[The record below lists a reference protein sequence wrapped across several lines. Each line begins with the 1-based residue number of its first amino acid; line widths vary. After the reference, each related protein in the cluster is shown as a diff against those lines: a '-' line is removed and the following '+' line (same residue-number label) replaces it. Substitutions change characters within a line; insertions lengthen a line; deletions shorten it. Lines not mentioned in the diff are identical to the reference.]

1 MVPIKEALTFDDVTL
16 APKYSEIL
24 PSDVDT
30 SIKLTET
37 LKLKIPLLSSAMDTV
52 TESKMAI
59 AIAKSGG
66 LGIIHRNLDIKKQIL
81 EIKKVKKQKL
91 LVGAAVG
98 AGPNEFNRAEGILK
112 ENIDMIVVDTAH
124 GHTKK
129 VSEIIKFIKKNK
141 NKRTALCAGNIATPE
156 AAKFLLKLG
165 VDIIKEGVD
174 LIVVDTAHGHTKKVG
189 EIIRFIKKIKNN
201 KIALCAGNIATPEA
215 AKYLIKLGVDII
227 KIGIGPG
234 SICTTRLVAGIG
246 VPQLSA
252 ILSVRNGIKN
262 KNVKIISD
270 GGIKYSGDLAKAFA
284 AGADA
289 VMIGSLFAGTDETP
303 GKLIKKNGKLFKS
316 FRGMGSVGAMNKGS
330 ADRYFQ
336 TKQKDSSKYVPEGV
350 EGFVKYKG
358 DVGSIVYKLI
368 GGLKSSMGYLG
379 SKNIIKLRNKPNFV
393 KITKAGFYESM
404 VHNVDVVKNDS
415 KY

>member
-24 PSDVDT
+24 PSEVNT
-30 SIKLTET
+30 STQLTNH

-59 AIAKSGG
+59 AISKAGG
-66 LGIIHRNLDIKKQIL
+66 IGVIHRNLDIKKQIV
-81 EIKKVKKQKL
+81 EIKKVKKHKL

-98 AGPNEFNRAEGILK
+98 AGPKEFDRAK
-112 ENIDMIVVDTAH
+112 A
-124 GHTKK
+124 
-129 VSEIIKFIKKNK
+129 
-141 NKRTALCAGNIATPE
+141 
-156 AAKFLLKLG
+156 
-165 VDIIKEGVD
+165 IIKEGVD
-174 LIVVDTAHGHTKKVG
+174 LIVVDTAHGHSKKVG
-189 EIIRFIKKIKNN
+189 EIIKFIKKLKNN

-215 AKYLIKLGVDII
+215 AKFLIKLGVDII
-227 KIGIGPG
+227 KVGIGPG

-252 ILSVRNGIKN
+252 ILSVRNGLRKKN
-262 KNVKIISD
+262 IKIISD

-289 VMIGSLFAGTDETP
+289 IMIGSLFAGSDEAP
-303 GKLIKKNGKLFKS
+303 GKLIKKNGKLFKR

-336 TKQKDSSKYVPEGV
+336 TKQTDTSKYVPEGV

-358 DVGSIVYKLI
+358 NVGNIIYKLI
-368 GGLKSSMGYLG
+368 GGLRSSMGYLG
-379 SKNIIKLRNKPNFV
+379 SKNINKLRVKPNFV

-404 VHNVDVVKNDS
+404 VHNVDEVKNDS

>member
-24 PSDVDT
+24 PSEVDT
-30 SIKLTET
+30 SIILTKFLR
-37 LKLKIPLLSSAMDTV
+37 LKVPLLSSAMDTI

-59 AIAKSGG
+59 AIAKAGG
-66 LGIIHRNLDIKKQIL
+66 LGVIHRNLDVKKQIQ
-81 EIKKVKKQKL
+81 EIRKVKKFKL

-98 AGPNEFNRAEGILK
+98 AGPNEFKRAEAILK

-129 VSEIIKFIKKNK
+129 VAEIIKFIKKK
-141 NKRTALCAGNIATPE
+141 KSKTTALCAGNIATAE
-156 AAKFLLKLG
+156 AAKYLYKLG
-165 VDIIKEGVD
+165 VDIIKV
-174 LIVVDTAHGHTKKVG
+174 
-189 EIIRFIKKIKNN
+189 
-201 KIALCAGNIATPEA
+201 
-215 AKYLIKLGVDII
+215 
-227 KIGIGPG
+227 GIGPG

-252 ILSVRNGIKN
+252 ILNVRSGVKN
-262 KNVKIISD
+262 QKIKIISD

-289 VMIGSLFAGTDETP
+289 VMVGSLLAGTEETP
-303 GKLIKKNGKLFKS
+303 GKLIKKNGKFFKS

-336 TKQKDSSKYVPEGV
+336 SKQKDISKYVPEGV
-350 EGFVKYKG
+350 EGLVKYKG
-358 DVGSIVYKLI
+358 KVSNVVFKLV

-379 SKNIIKLRNKPNFV
+379 SKQIKYLREKPKFV

-404 VHNVDVVKNDS
+404 VHNVDIVKDEN
-415 KY
+415 

>member
-24 PSDVDT
+24 PSEVNT
-30 SIKLTET
+30 STQLTNH

-66 LGIIHRNLDIKKQIL
+66 IGVIHRNLDIKNQIL

-98 AGPNEFNRAEGILK
+98 AGPNEFKRAEA
-112 ENIDMIVVDTAH
+112 IV
-124 GHTKK
+124 
-129 VSEIIKFIKKNK
+129 
-141 NKRTALCAGNIATPE
+141 
-156 AAKFLLKLG
+156 
-165 VDIIKEGVD
+165 KEGVD

-189 EIIRFIKKIKNN
+189 EIIKFIKKLKNK

-215 AKYLIKLGVDII
+215 AKFLIKLGVDII
-227 KIGIGPG
+227 KVGIGPG

-252 ILSVRNGIKN
+252 ILTVRNGLKN

-289 VMIGSLFAGTDETP
+289 VMIGSLFAGTDEAP

-336 TKQKDSSKYVPEGV
+336 KKQKDTSKYVPEGV

-358 DVGSIVYKLI
+358 DVKNIIYKLI

-379 SKNIIKLRNKPNFV
+379 AKKVLYLKTKPNFV

-404 VHNVDVVKNDS
+404 VHNVDEVIKDS
-415 KY
+415 KYS

>member
-24 PSDVDT
+24 PAEVDT
-30 SIKLTET
+30 SIKLSQN
-37 LKLKIPLLSSAMDTV
+37 LSLKIPILSSAMDTV

-59 AIAKSGG
+59 AIAKAGG
-66 LGIIHRNLDIKKQIL
+66 LGIIHRNLSIKDQAL
-81 EIKKVKKQKL
+81 EIRKVKKQKL
-91 LVGAAVG
+91 LIGAAVG
-98 AGPNEFNRAEGILK
+98 AGPNEFKRAEIILK
-112 ENIDMIVVDTAH
+112 EKLDMIVVDTAH

-129 VSEIIKFIKKNK
+129 VSEMIKFIKKIK
-141 NKRTALCAGNIATPE
+141 NKKTALCAGNIATPE
-156 AAKFLLKLG
+156 AAKFLLRLG
-165 VDIIKEGVD
+165 VDIIKV
-174 LIVVDTAHGHTKKVG
+174 
-189 EIIRFIKKIKNN
+189 
-201 KIALCAGNIATPEA
+201 
-215 AKYLIKLGVDII
+215 
-227 KIGIGPG
+227 GIGPG

-252 ILSVRNGIKN
+252 ILDVRNSIKN

-289 VMIGSLFAGTDETP
+289 VMIGSLFAGTHETP
-303 GKLIKKNGKLFKS
+303 GKLIKKKGKFYKS

-336 TKQKDSSKYVPEGV
+336 SKQKNISKYVPEGV
-350 EGFVKYKG
+350 EGLARYKG
-358 DVGSIVYKLI
+358 KVEQVIFKLV
-368 GGLKSSMGYLG
+368 GGLRSSMGYLG
-379 SKNIIKLRNKPNFV
+379 SKQIKYLRNKPQFV
-393 KITKAGFYESM
+393 KITKAGFYESK
-404 VHNVDVVKNDS
+404 VHNVDVVKNES